1 MTLTDARVGGN
12 MDRKVKVGLVQFEI
26 VDEWAENMTR
36 AHNIL
41 SGAAAGGA
49 ELAVLPEIFNM
60 PYDMGLIAE
69 RAEPV
74 PEGRTCGELSRWA
87 RDLGVYIVGGSIAE
101 AAEDGRYYNTS
112 PVFDPEGRLLACHR
126 KMHLF
131 DVDLPGG
138 VSVKESSVLSPGNQ
152 VTVLDVL
159 GLRLGVAICYDLRF
173 PELFRLMALKGVE
186 LAVLPGAFNNVSGPH
201 HWEMLLRNRAAE
213 NTMYMA
219 GISGLSTPDSAYQ
232 AWGHSMLVDPFAE
245 IQVNLGRSQGF
256 GLAEVDPERI
266 KDIRA
271 RLPVLQQ
278 RRGDVYRLE
287 LIEDPHNT

>member
-1 MTLTDARVGGN
+1 

-74 PEGRTCGELSRWA
+74 PEGPDLRGTEPLGQGPGCVHRGRVHCGSGRGWAVLQHFAGVRPGRTVAW
-87 RDLGVYIVGGSIAE
+87 
-101 AAEDGRYYNTS
+101 
-112 PVFDPEGRLLACHR
+112 PCHR

-159 GLRLGVAICYDLRF
+159 GLRLGVAICLR
-173 PELFRLMALKGVE
+173 PE
-186 LAVLPGAFNNVSGPH
+186 VSGTFPSDGPQGGGTGGFAGR
-201 HWEMLLRNRAAE
+201 LQQCFRAAPLG
-213 NTMYMA
+213 NA
-219 GISGLSTPDSAYQ
+219 ASGTGPRKTPCTWPGFPVCQLRTAPTRP
-232 AWGHSMLVDPFAE
+232 GV
-245 IQVNLGRSQGF
+245 IQCWWTL
-256 GLAEVDPERI
+256 LL
-266 KDIRA
+266 K
-271 RLPVLQQ
+271 
-278 RRGDVYRLE
+278 YK
-287 LIEDPHNT
+287 